1 MSSHEYTVAIDDID
15 APDWEASVQG
25 FRDANIYQTWAWG
38 AATSGDQLSHIVV
51 REGPEVVA
59 AVQARLVRLAAV
71 GAGLAYVRW
80 GPLWKPRARPPSAE
94 ALRLLVGA
102 MQREFAERRGLLL
115 RLSPCEPDSPDSSVA
130 EVLKAAHFRKTNDS
144 STTLL
149 LPLDPPLET
158 IRRNMSGNWRKNL
171 RHSENN
177 GLSVASVTDSELF
190 DTMEGLSQEL
200 SARKRSLAP
209 FDIDLY
215 RDLQAR
221 LPSWAKLTVM
231 VCRAGSSTRC
241 RLGRLRAGGCRHRV
255 GRSDRKPGTR
265 PTRQLSVAMENVSA
279 VEGVW
284 VPLL

>member
-1 MSSHEYTVAIDDID
+1 MS
-15 APDWEASVQG
+15 
-25 FRDANIYQTWAWG
+25 
-38 AATSGDQLSHIVV
+38 
-51 REGPEVVA
+51 
-59 AVQARLVRLAAV
+59 V
-71 GAGLAYVRW
+71 GV
-80 GPLWKPRARPPSAE
+80 PWKPRARPPSAE

-231 VCRAGSSTRC
+231 VCRAGSTPVAGLVGCALGDVGIELVAATGSQGLDLRGSYLLRWRMCQLLKESGCRFYDLNGINPSINPGGYQFKSGLCGKHGLEVQWLGDFEYCTSALSYAGV
-241 RLGRLRAGGCRHRV
+241 RLGDLARAVAGTTLKTCVRKMSHWRHR
-255 GRSDRKPGTR
+255 R
-265 PTRQLSVAMENVSA
+265 
-279 VEGVW
+279 
-284 VPLL
+284 